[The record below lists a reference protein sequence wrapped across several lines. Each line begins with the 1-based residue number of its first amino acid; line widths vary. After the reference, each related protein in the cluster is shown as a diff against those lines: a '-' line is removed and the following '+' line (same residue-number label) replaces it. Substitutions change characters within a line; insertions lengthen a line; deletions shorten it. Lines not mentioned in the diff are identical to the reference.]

1 MDAVKE
7 VRAAQAALW
16 GFYPLK
22 RDQLINELR
31 RCFED
36 SVWGPG
42 SLPRGYVGELKVIGG
57 IAPHAGYSY
66 SGPCAAHL
74 YKVIGENVRD
84 VNTVI
89 VLGTN
94 HTGLGGAIT
103 TTKRYIWST
112 PLGDVDTDDEFI
124 NELLKINLVE
134 EEPLAHL
141 EEHSVEVQL
150 PFLQFVLKSKFKL
163 VPIVVRELNV
173 SMLRSMAK
181 AIKDINDKL
190 QRNILLIASSDFTHH
205 GSMYGYVLYTTA
217 VAKKVRELD
226 MLFINHI
233 LKLDTEG
240 FIKSIREYGATVCGP
255 GAIAILMEFVKSVGG
270 KAKLLKY
277 YNSAE
282 LTGQE
287 DVAVG
292 YASIVFTY

>member
-1 MDAVKE
+1 MNATKE
-7 VRAAQAALW
+7 IRAAQAALW
-16 GFYPLK
+16 GFYPLRK
-22 RDQLINELR
+22 EQLINELR

-36 SVWGPG
+36 STWGPG
-42 SLPRGYVGELKVIGG
+42 SIPRGFIGGSRVIGG

-89 VLGTN
+89 ILGTN

-103 TTKRYIWST
+103 TTKRYVWST
-112 PLGDVDTDDEFI
+112 PLGEVDIDDEFI
-124 NELLKINLVE
+124 NELLRINIVSD
-134 EEPLAHL
+134 EPLAHL

-150 PFLQFVLKSKFKL
+150 PFLQFVLKNKFKL
-163 VPIVVRELNV
+163 VPIVVRETNV
-173 SMLRSMAK
+173 SILRSIAR
-181 AIKDINDKL
+181 AIKDISDRL

-205 GSMYGYVLYTTA
+205 GSMYGYVLYATD
-217 VAKKVRELD
+217 VARKVRELD
-226 MLFINHI
+226 MIFINYI

-240 FIKSIREYGATVCGP
+240 FIRSIREYGATVCGP
-255 GAIAILMEFVKSVGG
+255 GAIAILMEYVKSVGG
-270 KAKLLKY
+270 RAKLLKY

-287 DVAVG
+287 DIAVG
-292 YASIVFTY
+292 YASIAFMY

>member
-181 AIKDINDKL
+181 AIKDISDKL

-217 VAKKVRELD
+217 VARKVRELD

-240 FIKSIREYGATVCGP
+240 FIKSIKEYGATVCGP

>member
-181 AIKDINDKL
+181 AIKDISDKL

-217 VAKKVRELD
+217 VARKVRELD
-226 MLFINHI
+226 MLFINYI

-240 FIKSIREYGATVCGP
+240 FIKSVREYGATVCGP

>member
-1 MDAVKE
+1 MGAVKE

-22 RDQLINELR
+22 RDQLISELR

-173 SMLRSMAK
+173 SVLRSMAK
-181 AIKDINDKL
+181 AIKDISDKL

-217 VAKKVRELD
+217 VARKVRELD
-226 MLFINHI
+226 MLFINYI

-240 FIKSIREYGATVCGP
+240 FIKSVREYGATVCGP

>member
-1 MDAVKE
+1 MGAVKE

-173 SMLRSMAK
+173 SVLRSMAK
-181 AIKDINDKL
+181 AIKDISDKL

-217 VAKKVRELD
+217 VARKVRELD
-226 MLFINHI
+226 MLFINYI

-240 FIKSIREYGATVCGP
+240 FIKSVREYGATVCGP

>member
-181 AIKDINDKL
+181 AIKDISDKL

-217 VAKKVRELD
+217 VARKVRELD
-226 MLFINHI
+226 MLFINYI

-240 FIKSIREYGATVCGP
+240 FIKSIKEYGASVCGP

>member
-1 MDAVKE
+1 MGAVKE

-36 SVWGPG
+36 GVWGPG
-42 SLPRGYVGELKVIGG
+42 SLPRGYVGELKIIGG

-89 VLGTN
+89 VLGTS

>member
-1 MDAVKE
+1 MGAVKE

-36 SVWGPG
+36 GVWGPG
-42 SLPRGYVGELKVIGG
+42 SLPRGYVGELKIIGG

-89 VLGTN
+89 ILGTN

-112 PLGDVDTDDEFI
+112 PLGEVDTDDEFI

-150 PFLQFVLKSKFKL
+150 PFLQFVLKNKFKL

-173 SMLRSMAK
+173 SVLRSMAK
-181 AIKDINDKL
+181 AIKDISDKL

-205 GSMYGYVLYTTA
+205 GSMYGYILYTTA
-217 VAKKVRELD
+217 VARKVRELD

-240 FIKSIREYGATVCGP
+240 FIKSLREYGATVCGP